1 MSESATQPTEPNRR
15 HHGRTTSLY
24 SGSLHHDGLRAN
36 DCVVRDISAGGA
48 RVLLQR
54 LPPGQQHCVL
64 DIDGLGLFP
73 CRIVW
78 RRGNEAGVKFLTDP
92 EAARLQIDAAA
103 GRVGRAR

>member
-1 MSESATQPTEPNRR
+1 MPESAADPTERNRR
-15 HHGRTTSLY
+15 QHGRTPSLY
-24 SGSLHHDGLRAN
+24 SGSLHRDGLSAN

-64 DIDGLGLFP
+64 DIDGVGLFP

-78 RRGNEAGVKFLTDP
+78 RRGNEAGVRFLTDP

-103 GRVGRAR
+103 GRTGRPR